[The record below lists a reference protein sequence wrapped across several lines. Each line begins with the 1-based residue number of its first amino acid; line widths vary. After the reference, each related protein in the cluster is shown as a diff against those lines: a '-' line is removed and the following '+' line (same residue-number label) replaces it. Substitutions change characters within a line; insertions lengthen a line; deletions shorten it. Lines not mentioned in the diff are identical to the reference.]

1 MCFMIGMSIIFYY
14 KPLDQNK
21 TKKMIKKIYDKCIS
35 WAGHKYSKSILAF
48 VSFIE
53 SSFFPA
59 PPDLMIVPMVIA
71 KKNEYLKIFIIATLF
86 SSLGGLFGYFIGSL
100 FTDKAIMLIEFYG
113 YEEQILEL
121 KNQLSSKS
129 GAFSVWLG
137 TLFIA
142 GFTPLPF
149 KLFTITSGI
158 INFNIFVFFIICL
171 FARGLRFFIVAY
183 FSAKFGKAFVLIL
196 EKKGAMWSSIIGV
209 TIVIIASVVY
219 LIFT

>member
-1 MCFMIGMSIIFYY
+1 MCFMIGISIIFYY
-14 KPLDQNK
+14 KPVDQNK

-35 WAGHKYSKSILAF
+35 WAGHKYSKPILAF

-149 KLFTITSGI
+149 KIFTITSGI
-158 INFNIFVFFIICL
+158 INFNIFAFFIICL
-171 FARGLRFFIVAY
+171 ISRGLRFFVVAY
-183 FSAKFGKAFVLIL
+183 FSVKFGKPFVSFL
-196 EKKGAMWSSIIGV
+196 EKKGGIWFSVAGILIII
-209 TIVIIASVVY
+209 IVLLPY
-219 LIFT
+219 LIFR